1 MRAAAVTLTPPAKA
15 ASRNTRKDAVRNLP
29 SNTGQATG
37 ALILLCYLF
46 LKSNTI
52 SLKKI
57 LCGQAA
63 SGRRGMYTAAP
74 LQICHLVLL
83 LSITC
88 YKFYA
93 SHVRLRYGPGKLWG
107 SIARSGHAPAHAR
120 SGPEGVREQGDGYC
134 CCIRATRARKPS
146 VWAASP
152 ATAPAASA
160 MLSAV
165 WPTMLLTRSILALIS
180 SEAADCCSLAAA
192 MA

>member
-63 SGRRGMYTAAP
+63 SERRGMYTAAP

-107 SIARSGHAPAHAR
+107 SIARRVSGNRGMATAVASGPPEPASPR
-120 SGPEGVREQGDGYC
+120 SGP
-134 CCIRATRARKPS
+134 RARPR
-146 VWAASP
+146 P
-152 ATAPAASA
+152 RRLP
-160 MLSAV
+160 
-165 WPTMLLTRSILALIS
+165 PCFRRSGRP
-180 SEAADCCSLAAA
+180 CC
-192 MA
+192 

>member
-63 SGRRGMYTAAP
+63 SERRGMYTAAP

-83 LSITC
+83 LSITNFMLPTSD
-88 YKFYA
+88 YGMGRGNYGEALPGAGMGRPMPAPGRRVSGNRGMATAVA
-93 SHVRLRYGPGKLWG
+93 SGPPE
-107 SIARSGHAPAHAR
+107 PASPR
-120 SGPEGVREQGDGYC
+120 SGP
-134 CCIRATRARKPS
+134 RARPR
-146 VWAASP
+146 P
-152 ATAPAASA
+152 RRLP
-160 MLSAV
+160 
-165 WPTMLLTRSILALIS
+165 PCFRRSGRP
-180 SEAADCCSLAAA
+180 CC
-192 MA
+192 